1 MISYYYIKSKGGEN
15 LKKVT
20 MVLKKITPAITACL
34 AFVLTLSA
42 NTSTCY
48 FFNQPDPPKG
58 LDEFKRI
65 K

>member
-1 MISYYYIKSKGGEN
+1 M
-15 LKKVT
+15 KKVT